1 MSLKRHRILI
11 SAAPYPRNSPESKLK
26 TIASSLPISS
36 WEFATACEKV
46 AKIRANPTKANAS
59 KETSMMK
66 PDLDKFS
73 PSRN

>member
-1 MSLKRHRILI
+1 M
-11 SAAPYPRNSPESKLK
+11 
-26 TIASSLPISS
+26 IASSLPISS

-46 AKIRANPTKANAS
+46 DKMRANPIKAKAS